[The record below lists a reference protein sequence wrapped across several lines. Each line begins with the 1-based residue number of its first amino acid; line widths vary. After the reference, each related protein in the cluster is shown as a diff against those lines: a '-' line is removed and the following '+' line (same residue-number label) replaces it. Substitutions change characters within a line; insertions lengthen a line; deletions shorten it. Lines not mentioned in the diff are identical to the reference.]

1 MRLGFFFLEVLLEQ
15 NLVVCLVPRKLERG
29 FCFCSSKT
37 GILFILFSGSRDFVR
52 IIVLFIFSTFG
63 CFDFVHFIVLRKP
76 GFSLCF
82 CSSEAGI
89 LFMFNEKEIDT

>member
-37 GILFILFSGSRDFVR
+37 GILFILFSGSLDFFHV
-52 IIVLFIFSTFG
+52 IVLFIFSTFG
-63 CFDFVHFIVLRKP
+63 SFDFVHFIVLRKP
-76 GFSLCF
+76 RFSLCF